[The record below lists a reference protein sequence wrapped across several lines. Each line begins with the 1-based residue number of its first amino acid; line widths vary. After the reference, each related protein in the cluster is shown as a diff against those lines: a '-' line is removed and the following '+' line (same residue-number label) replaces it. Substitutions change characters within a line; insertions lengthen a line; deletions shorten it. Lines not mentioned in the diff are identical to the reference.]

1 MLHTLTYN
9 IVDRSSDNVNS
20 IRVRLHRTKVLPNV
34 NWTSAGTPIG
44 IINSYLTDENGGQMV
59 LTQFPSWPEG
69 EQCEEK
75 LYGEVK
81 EVPWLAAATKT
92 LDQ

>member
-1 MLHTLTYN
+1 
-9 IVDRSSDNVNS
+9 
-20 IRVRLHRTKVLPNV
+20 
-34 NWTSAGTPIG
+34 
-44 IINSYLTDENGGQMV
+44 MV